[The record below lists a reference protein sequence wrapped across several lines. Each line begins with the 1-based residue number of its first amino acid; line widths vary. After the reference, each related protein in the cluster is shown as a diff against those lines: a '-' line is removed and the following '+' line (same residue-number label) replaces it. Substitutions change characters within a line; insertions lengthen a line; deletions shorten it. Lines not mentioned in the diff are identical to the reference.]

1 MHKGILRAPPQGAS
15 YMNKCIYRCLGI
27 TSPIDD
33 QLLRHLIDLTHNHA
47 SSPHCNR
54 ARPTPARRTTKLMF
68 QLCCTNSVYS
78 DNYMTSDTGGADD
91 ASERV
96 ALMLQSRHICSWVG
110 DTLFVKQL
118 LPRPSCCDID
128 SVQLQVFSTHRHPTT
143 TTTTPFETDEAERH
157 GRALLVL

>member
-1 MHKGILRAPPQGAS
+1 
-15 YMNKCIYRCLGI
+15 MNKCIYRCLGI

-54 ARPTPARRTTKLMF
+54 ARPTPAKRTTKLMF

-96 ALMLQSRHICSWVG
+96 ALMLQSLHICS
-110 DTLFVKQL
+110 
-118 LPRPSCCDID
+118 
-128 SVQLQVFSTHRHPTT
+128 
-143 TTTTPFETDEAERH
+143 
-157 GRALLVL
+157 

>member
-1 MHKGILRAPPQGAS
+1 
-15 YMNKCIYRCLGI
+15 MNKCIYRCLGI

-78 DNYMTSDTGGADD
+78 DNYMTS
-91 ASERV
+91 
-96 ALMLQSRHICSWVG
+96 
-110 DTLFVKQL
+110 
-118 LPRPSCCDID
+118 
-128 SVQLQVFSTHRHPTT
+128 
-143 TTTTPFETDEAERH
+143 
-157 GRALLVL
+157 